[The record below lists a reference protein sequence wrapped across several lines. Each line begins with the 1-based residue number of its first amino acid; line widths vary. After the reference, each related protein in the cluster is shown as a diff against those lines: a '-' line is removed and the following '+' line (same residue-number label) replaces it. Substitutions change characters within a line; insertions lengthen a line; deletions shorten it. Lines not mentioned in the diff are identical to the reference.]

1 MTNAQREAVEIFA
14 GLLEVSTPAE
24 RKEMLDTLQEPYC
37 VACGH
42 EESFGNMCQCDND
55 E

>member
-1 MTNAQREAVEIFA
+1 MTKEQREAVATFA
-14 GLLEVSTPAE
+14 FVLESAAPAE
-24 RKEMLDTLQEPYC
+24 RKEMLDTVQEPYC
-37 VACGH
+37 VHCGH